1 MNATTSV
8 FDWLDGLKFNRFHR
22 RLLILASL
30 VSIFAGYNSQIIAY
44 IVPLALREWQL
55 TPLKAGA
62 MISYGFLGLMVGAA
76 GFGLVSDRIGRKK
89 SIMIVVVV
97 FSVFNS
103 AAYFAPNFEVFCLLR
118 FLSGI

>member
-44 IVPLALREWQL
+44 IVPLALREW
-55 TPLKAGA
+55 
-62 MISYGFLGLMVGAA
+62 
-76 GFGLVSDRIGRKK
+76 
-89 SIMIVVVV
+89 
-97 FSVFNS
+97 
-103 AAYFAPNFEVFCLLR
+103 
-118 FLSGI
+118 